1 MQMSVCIKID
11 MKQNIA
17 RLIMALFI
25 SQRPD
30 HGTVNIGLY
39 QMNQYHFTPRLRF
52 SPPFCNGRQWTLL
65 ALMVPRFQTSS
76 MQSKYYFQ
84 NLLLCIFYF
93 KYNFRSLNLSLTRQ
107 KQRHTKS
114 QLQRSFSQTLLLIIS

>member
-17 RLIMALFI
+17 HLIMALFI

-52 SPPFCNGRQWTLL
+52 SPHFVMEAKTMNLTCTYGTKIPN
-65 ALMVPRFQTSS
+65 V
-76 MQSKYYFQ
+76 KYAV
-84 NLLLCIFYF
+84 
-93 KYNFRSLNLSLTRQ
+93 
-107 KQRHTKS
+107 
-114 QLQRSFSQTLLLIIS
+114 

>member
-52 SPPFCNGRQWTLL
+52 SPHFVMEDNEPYLHLWYQDSKRQ
-65 ALMVPRFQTSS
+65 V
-76 MQSKYYFQ
+76 
-84 NLLLCIFYF
+84 C
-93 KYNFRSLNLSLTRQ
+93 SLNTIFEIYYYEFFILNTTFGLSICL
-107 KQRHTKS
+107 
-114 QLQRSFSQTLLLIIS
+114 

>member
-17 RLIMALFI
+17 LFIMALFI

-39 QMNQYHFTPRLRF
+39 LMNQ
-52 SPPFCNGRQWTLL
+52 
-65 ALMVPRFQTSS
+65 
-76 MQSKYYFQ
+76 
-84 NLLLCIFYF
+84 
-93 KYNFRSLNLSLTRQ
+93 
-107 KQRHTKS
+107 
-114 QLQRSFSQTLLLIIS
+114 